1 MTTKSTLSR
10 VILCAALLAA
20 GALPQTAYADR
31 GESGES
37 VSGTTNLKVV
47 MPEYIVLHYYSDI
60 QLSFTAASSAESDGT
75 LSPLTASWTTATE
88 GGEVFD
94 ANITSAAEAGD
105 ATRAITLKNVWS
117 IAGLSPSGEARVS
130 ITGTD
135 LEKDDSSSK
144 IDTEDWKV
152 AVGSNA
158 GKSIETDLRGI
169 SGKQTKGDV
178 KMTLNFANTTES
190 GEHDGSFTITAI
202 TI

>member
-1 MTTKSTLSR
+1 MTTKSTLAR
-10 VILCAALLAA
+10 VILSAALLAA
-20 GALPQTAYADR
+20 GILPKAAYADSDY
-31 GESGES
+31 SGES

-60 QLSFTAASSAESDGT
+60 QLSFTAASSAESNGS
-75 LSPLTASWTTATE
+75 LSPLTASWTTSTE

-94 ANITSAAEAGD
+94 ANITGTAEAGD
-105 ATRAITLKNVWS
+105 ASRDITLKNVWS

-144 IDTEDWKV
+144 IDTADWKV

-158 GKSIETDLRGI
+158 GRSIDTELRGI
-169 SGKQTKGDV
+169 SGSQTKGDV
-178 KMTLNFANTTES
+178 KMKLDFSDTTES
-190 GEHDGSFTITAI
+190 GEHDGSFTITAV